1 MKINHQIAKKIKKE
15 RKWIMNG
22 RLKLKQTNKQKTVS
36 KVFIFP

>member
-1 MKINHQIAKKIKKE
+1 MKINHQIAKKRKKE

-36 KVFIFP
+36 KAFIFP